1 MKSNGT
7 EGREAKTLITFKLNN
22 PSIVLASLGPLHD
35 ALLTPGDNWTRVICS
50 WFLQAPW
57 APLPA
62 MGILKSRQADL
73 KAVFTALP
81 IPTAVLLVYMATAEI
96 PRIVWYAKWRDF
108 QLLETQCILFELQ
121 GRLQN
126 AVTLAYI
133 FPGNSREQRTKES
146 ILRYMIFYSIS
157 IWPWEKGEM
166 SLIENLWIIGLQRNR
181 IPKHQGKDRV
191 TEGLYYWTK
200 KFANPINNG
209 KLCKF
214 LSNKLK

>member
-81 IPTAVLLVYMATAEI
+81 IPTAVLLVYTATAEI

-146 ILRYMIFYSIS
+146 ILRYMIFFGPQLSLPVTAAVLQATVSGYENRKK
-157 IWPWEKGEM
+157 WGWETHR
-166 SLIENLWIIGLQRNR
+166 SFLANAADHLIFDICI
-181 IPKHQGKDRV
+181 
-191 TEGLYYWTK
+191 
-200 KFANPINNG
+200 
-209 KLCKF
+209 
-214 LSNKLK
+214 

>member
-35 ALLTPGDNWTRVICS
+35 ALLTPGDDWTRVICS

-81 IPTAVLLVYMATAEI
+81 IPTAMLLVYTATAEI
-96 PRIVWYAKWRDF
+96 PRIVWYAKWHDF

-121 GRLQN
+121 GRLQKCSHSG
-126 AVTLAYI
+126 LH
-133 FPGNSREQRTKES
+133 FP
-146 ILRYMIFYSIS
+146 
-157 IWPWEKGEM
+157 W
-166 SLIENLWIIGLQRNR
+166 
-181 IPKHQGKDRV
+181 
-191 TEGLYYWTK
+191 
-200 KFANPINNG
+200 
-209 KLCKF
+209 
-214 LSNKLK
+214 KLKRAENQRKHFKVHDLFRSSAVSACDCCRPTGHRVRVWEQEEVGLRNTPQFPCKCCWPPDLWHLYLTRFNFPSMVHK